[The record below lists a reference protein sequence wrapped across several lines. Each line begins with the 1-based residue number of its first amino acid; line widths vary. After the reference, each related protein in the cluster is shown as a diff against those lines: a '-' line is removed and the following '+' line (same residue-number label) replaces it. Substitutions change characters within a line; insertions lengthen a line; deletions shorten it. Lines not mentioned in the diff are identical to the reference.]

1 MDIKN
6 LVSQMT
12 LEEKAKFC
20 SGADFWHVEG
30 LPRLGI
36 PSVMVTDGPCGL
48 RKQAGDTDHLGLI
61 ASVTAIS
68 YPTGSCVACSFDR
81 DLLRESGEAL
91 GDECQAEDV
100 AVLLGPAVNIKRSP
114 LCGRN
119 FEYFSEDPYLA
130 GELSAA
136 YIKGVQSKN
145 VGTSLKHFAANS
157 MEHRRMTSD
166 SVVDERTLREI
177 YLPAFEKSVKE
188 AQPWTI
194 MCSYNQVNGDFA
206 SENHRLLTEILREE
220 WGFEGAVMSDWG
232 AVNDRV
238 KGVPAGM
245 DLEMPGPGTA
255 NTEKLIAAVQAGDMK
270 ESDLDT
276 AVERIL
282 GFVYK
287 YAENRRPDTK
297 FDHERD
303 HQKAR
308 QMAAESMVLL
318 KNEGMLPLCKSAK
331 TAFIGKFANEPRFQG
346 GGSSHVSCYKV
357 SGSVEAGEK
366 YGVTYAQ
373 GYDTKTQEPD
383 EALIAQAVEAARS
396 AENAVVFI
404 GITDAMESEGFDRK
418 DMKIP
423 ACQQRLLEEVVKV
436 QPNTAV
442 VVECGSAIEMPW
454 IGDVRAVL
462 YAYLGGEAVGP
473 AIVDIL
479 FGEVNPSGKLA
490 ETFPLRLEDNPS
502 YLYYFGEADRT
513 EYREGIFVGYRYYD
527 KKNLPVLFP
536 FGHGLSYT
544 RFAYSGLTLD
554 KAEMKDTDALTATVK
569 VKNVGDRAGKE
580 IVQLYVADDEST
592 VIRPVKE
599 LKGFAKVELAPGEEK
614 TVSFTLDK
622 RAFAYYNTDLAD
634 WHVETGS
641 FTVMVG
647 RSSREIELTA
657 KVRVESTQPVKKTY
671 HWNSTVGDI
680 MADPKGAQMMGQM
693 MQAMNP
699 LAGAGPQ
706 EGQDESQAIMAGD
719 AMAAMMNYMPLRAL
733 VMFAG
738 GSAEAAAGI
747 QQLIDGLNA

>member
-1 MDIKN
+1 MDIKQ
-6 LVSQMT
+6 LITQMT

-30 LPRLGI
+30 LERLGI

-48 RKQAGDTDHLGLI
+48 RKQAGETDHLGLN
-61 ASVTAIS
+61 ASVKAIS

-81 DLLRESGEAL
+81 ELLRESGEYL

-136 YIKGVQSKN
+136 YISGVQSKN

-157 MEHRRMTSD
+157 QEHRRMTS
-166 SVVDERTLREI
+166 SSQVDERTLREI
-177 YLPAFEKSVKE
+177 YLPAFEKSVKQ
-188 AQPWTI
+188 AKPWTV
-194 MCSYNQVNGDFA
+194 MCSYNRLNGEYA
-206 SENHRLLTEILREE
+206 SESHRLLTEILRDE

-245 DLEMPGPGTA
+245 DLEMPGPGNG
-255 NTEKLIAAVQAGDMK
+255 NTEKLIAAVKAGEMK
-270 ESDLDT
+270 ESDLDA

-282 GFVYK
+282 AFVFK
-287 YAENRRPDTK
+287 YIENRKPDTK
-297 FDHERD
+297 FDYEGH
-303 HQKAR
+303 HKKAR

-318 KNEGMLPLCKSAK
+318 KNDGILPLKK
-331 TAFIGKFANEPRFQG
+331 EDKVAFIGKFASEPRFQG
-346 GGSSHVSCYKV
+346 GGSSHVNSYKV
-357 SGSVEAGEK
+357 SGSVEAAKE

-383 EALIAQAVEAARS
+383 DELISQAVKTAREAPA
-396 AENAVVFI
+396 AVVFI
-404 GITDAMESEGFDRK
+404 GITDAMESEGFDRA

-423 ACQQRLLEEVVKV
+423 ACQEKLLREVVKA
-436 QPNTAV
+436 QPNTVV

-454 IGDVRAVL
+454 IDEVRGVL
-462 YAYLGGEAVGP
+462 YAYLGGESVGP
-473 AIVDIL
+473 AVVDL
-479 FGEVNPSGKLA
+479 LYGRANPCGKLA

-502 YLYYFGEADRT
+502 YLYYLGEGDRT

-527 KKNLPVLFP
+527 KKDTPVLFP

-544 RFAYSGLTLD
+544 QYEYSDLTLD
-554 KAEMKDTDALTATVK
+554 KTSMKDTDTLTVTVK

-580 IVQLYVADDEST
+580 IVQLYVSDDQST
-592 VIRPVKE
+592 AIRPVKE
-599 LKGFAKVELAPGEEK
+599 LKGFDKVELAPGQEK
-614 TVSFTLDK
+614 TVAFTLDK
-622 RAFAYYNTDLAD
+622 RAFAYYNVDIND

-641 FTVMVG
+641 FTVMIG
-647 RSSREIELTA
+647 RSSRDIQLCA
-657 KVRVESTQPVKKTY
+657 KVEVESTQQIKRTY
-671 HWNSTVGDI
+671 SFNSTIGDI
-680 MADPKGAQMMGQM
+680 MADPKGAQMVGQM

-699 LAGAGPQ
+699 MQEAEESDANPMGA
-706 EGQDESQAIMAGD
+706 E
-719 AMAAMMNYMPLRAL
+719 AMQAMMQYMPLRGII
-733 VMFAG
+733 MFAG
-738 GSAEAAAGI
+738 GAPEVAAGL
-747 QQLIDGLNA
+747 QQLIDALNAQ

>member
-1 MDIKN
+1 MDVKQ

-48 RKQAGDTDHLGLI
+48 RKQAGETDHLGLN

-81 DLLRESGEAL
+81 QLIRESGEVL
-91 GDECQAEDV
+91 GEECQAEDV

-130 GELSAA
+130 GEMSAA
-136 YIKGVQSKN
+136 YIQGVQSKN

-177 YLPAFEKSVKE
+177 YLPAFEASVKQ
-188 AQPWTI
+188 ARPWTV
-194 MCSYNQVNGDFA
+194 MCSYNQLNGAFA
-206 SENHRLLTEILREE
+206 SENHRLLTEILRDE
-220 WGFEGAVMSDWG
+220 WGFEGAVVSDWG
-232 AVNDRV
+232 ATNDRV

-245 DLEMPGPGTA
+245 DLEMPGPGTG
-255 NTEKLIAAVQAGDMK
+255 NTEKLIAAVKSGEMR

-282 GFVYK
+282 DFVFK
-287 YAENRRPDTK
+287 YTENRRPDTK
-297 FDHERD
+297 FDYERD

-318 KNEGMLPLCKSAK
+318 KNDGILPLKKESK

-357 SGSVEAGEK
+357 SGSVEAAQG

-373 GYDTKTQEPD
+373 GYDTKSQEPD
-383 EALIAQAVEAARS
+383 EALIAQAVKTAAE

-423 ACQQRLLEEVVKV
+423 VCQQRLLEEVLKV
-436 QPNTAV
+436 QPNTV
-442 VVECGSAIEMPW
+442 VAVECGSAIEMPW
-454 IGDVRAVL
+454 IGDVKAVL

-479 FGEVNPSGKLA
+479 YGDVNPSGKLA

-502 YLYYFGEADRT
+502 YLYYFGEGDRT

-544 RFAYSGLTLD
+544 RFEYSDMALD
-554 KAEMKDTDALTATVK
+554 KTEMRDTDTLTVTLK
-569 VKNVGDRAGKE
+569 VKNVGSMAGKE

-599 LKGFAKVELAPGEEK
+599 LKGFEKVELQPGEEK
-614 TVSFTLDK
+614 TVRFTLDK

-634 WHVETGS
+634 WHVESGD
-641 FTVMVG
+641 FTIMAG
-647 RSSREIELTA
+647 KSSRDIQLSA
-657 KVRVESTQPVKKTY
+657 KVKVESTQPIKRV
-671 HWNSTVGDI
+671 WGLNSTVGDV
-680 MADPKGAQMMGQM
+680 MADPKGAAIMGQM

-706 EGQDESQAIMAGD
+706 EGQDESEAIMAGD
-719 AMAAMMNYMPLRAL
+719 AMMAMMNYMPLRGL
-733 VMFAG
+733 IMFG
-738 GSAEAAAGI
+738 GGTPEVTQGI
-747 QQLIDGLNA
+747 QQLIDALNA

>member
-1 MDIKN
+1 MDTKN

-48 RKQAGDTDHLGLI
+48 RKQAGESDHLGLN
-61 ASVTAIS
+61 ASVTAVS

-81 DLLRESGEAL
+81 RLIRESGEAL
-91 GDECQAEDV
+91 GDECQAEDI

-136 YIKGVQSKN
+136 YIDGVQSKN

-157 MEHRRMTSD
+157 MEHRRMSSD

-177 YLPAFEKSVKE
+177 YLPAFEKSVKQS
-188 AQPWTI
+188 QPWTV
-194 MCSYNQVNGDFA
+194 MCSYNRLNGAFA
-206 SENHRLLTEILREE
+206 SENHRLLTGILRDE
-220 WGFEGAVMSDWG
+220 WGFEGAVVSDWG
-232 AVNDRV
+232 AAADRV

-245 DLEMPGPGTA
+245 DLEMPGPGSG
-255 NTEKLIAAVQAGDMK
+255 NTEKLIQAVKDGRLA
-270 ESDLDT
+270 ESALDT

-282 GFVYK
+282 DFVYR
-287 YAENRRPDTK
+287 YMENRRPETK
-297 FDHERD
+297 FDHEG
-303 HQKAR
+303 HHEKAR

-318 KNEGMLPLCKSAK
+318 KNDGILPLSKDTK
-331 TAFIGKFANEPRFQG
+331 TVFIGKFADAPRFQG
-346 GGSSHVSCYKV
+346 GGSSHVNSYKV
-357 SGSVEAGEK
+357 SGSVEAAKE

-383 EALIAQAVEAARS
+383 EALIAQAARTAAEA
-396 AENAVVFI
+396 ECAVVFI

-423 ACQQRLLEEVVKV
+423 ACQQKLLEEVLKV
-436 QPNTAV
+436 QKNTVV

-454 IGDVRAVL
+454 IGDVKAVL

-473 AIVDIL
+473 AVVDIL
-479 FGEVNPSGKLA
+479 YGSVNPSGKLA

-502 YLYYFGEADRT
+502 YLYYFGEGDRT

-544 RFAYSGLTLD
+544 EFQYSDLRLD
-554 KAEMKDTDALTATVK
+554 KSGIKDTDTLSVTVK
-569 VKNVGDRAGKE
+569 VKNTGERAGKE

-599 LKGFAKVELAPGEEK
+599 LKGFEKVELQPGEEK
-614 TVSFTLDK
+614 TVEFTLDK
-622 RAFAYYNTDLAD
+622 RAFAYYNTDIAD
-634 WHVETGS
+634 WHVESGS
-641 FTVMVG
+641 FTILIG
-647 RSSREIELTA
+647 KSSRDIQLRA
-657 KVRVESTQPVKKTY
+657 QVSVESTVALKKAYSMNT
-671 HWNSTVGDI
+671 TLGDV
-680 MADPKGAQMMGQM
+680 MANPKGAAMMGEM
-693 MQAMNP
+693 MRAMNP
-699 LAGAGPQ
+699 LAGAAEPDQDGNTIM
-706 EGQDESQAIMAGD
+706 EGEAMD
-719 AMAAMMNYMPLRAL
+719 AMMRYMPLRGL

-738 GSAEAAAGI
+738 GSKEVEA
-747 QQLIDGLNA
+747 QLLRLVDALNA

>member
-12 LEEKAKFC
+12 LEEKARFC

-30 LPRLGI
+30 LERLGI
-36 PSVMVTDGPCGL
+36 PFVMVTDGPCGL
-48 RKQAGDTDHLGLI
+48 RKQAGESDHLGLN
-61 ASVTAIS
+61 ASVTAVS

-81 DLLRESGEAL
+81 QLIRESGEVL
-91 GDECQAEDV
+91 GEECQAEDV

-130 GELSAA
+130 GEMSVA
-136 YIKGVQSKN
+136 YIKGVQSKH

-157 MEHRRMTSD
+157 MEHRRMSSD

-188 AQPWTI
+188 AQPWTV
-194 MCSYNQVNGDFA
+194 MCSYNRFNGEFA
-206 SENHRLLTEILREE
+206 SQNHRLLTEILRDE
-220 WGFEGAVMSDWG
+220 WGFQGAVVSDWG
-232 AVNDRV
+232 AVSDRV

-245 DLEMPGPGTA
+245 DLEMPGPGIG
-255 NTEKLIAAVQAGDMK
+255 NTEKLVQAVKDGRIAEKDI
-270 ESDLDT
+270 DI

-282 GFVYK
+282 DFVYK
-287 YAENRRPDTK
+287 YAENRQPDTK

-303 HQKAR
+303 HAKAR

-318 KNEGMLPLCKSAK
+318 KNDGILPLDKAAK
-331 TAFIGKFANEPRFQG
+331 VAFIGKFANAPRFQG

-357 SGSVEAGEK
+357 SGSVEAAK
-366 YGVTYAQ
+366 AYGVTYAQ
-373 GYDTKTQEPD
+373 GYNTKTQEPD
-383 EALIAQAVEAARS
+383 DEMIIQAVETAKAA
-396 AENAVVFI
+396 EVAVLFI

-423 ACQQRLLEEVVKV
+423 ACQQKLIEEVLKV
-436 QPNTAV
+436 QRNTV
-442 VVECGSAIEMPW
+442 IVVECGSAIEMPW
-454 IGDVRAVL
+454 IDDVRGVL

-479 FGEVNPSGKLA
+479 YGDVNPSGKLA
-490 ETFPLRLEDNPS
+490 ETFPVRLEDNPS
-502 YLYYFGEADRT
+502 YLYYFGEADRA

-527 KKNLPVLFP
+527 KKDMPVLFP
-536 FGHGLSYT
+536 FGFGLSYT
-544 RFAYSGLTLD
+544 QFAYSDLVLD
-554 KAEMKDTDALTATVK
+554 KTEMKDTDQLTAVVK
-569 VKNVGDRAGKE
+569 VKNIGDRAGKE

-599 LKGFAKVELAPGEEK
+599 LKGFEKVELAPGEEK
-614 TVSFTLDK
+614 TLKFTLDK
-622 RAFAYYNTDLAD
+622 RSFAYYNTEIAD
-634 WHVETGS
+634 WHVETGD

-647 RSSREIELTA
+647 KSSRDIQLCA
-657 KVRVESTQPVKKTY
+657 KVKVESTQPIKKVY
-671 HWNSTVGDI
+671 SMDSILGDI
-680 MADPKGAQMMGQM
+680 MANPKGADMVNAM
-693 MQAMNP
+693 MQNMNP
-699 LAGAGPQ
+699 FGGAEAP
-706 EGQDESQAIMAGD
+706 EDDSEAIMAGD
-719 AMAAMMNYMPLRAL
+719 AMQAMMGYMPLRGL

-738 GSAEAAAGI
+738 GSPEVERQM
-747 QQLIDGLNA
+747 QQIVDALNA

>member
-1 MDIKN
+1 MDVKQ

-30 LPRLGI
+30 LERLGI

-48 RKQAGDTDHLGLI
+48 RKQAGESDHLGLN
-61 ASVTAIS
+61 ASVKAIS

-81 DLLRESGEAL
+81 ELLKESGEYL

-136 YIKGVQSKN
+136 YINGVQSKN

-157 MEHRRMTSD
+157 QEHRRMTS
-166 SVVDERTLREI
+166 SSEVDERTLREI
-177 YLPAFEKSVKE
+177 YLPAFEKSIKQ
-188 AQPWTI
+188 AKPWTV
-194 MCSYNQVNGDFA
+194 MCSYNKLNGVFA
-206 SENHRLLTEILREE
+206 SENHRLLTEILRDE

-245 DLEMPGPGTA
+245 DLEMPGPGNG
-255 NTEKLIAAVQAGDMK
+255 NTEKLIAAVKAGEMK

-282 GFVYK
+282 DFVFK
-287 YAENRRPDTK
+287 YTENRKPDTK
-297 FDHERD
+297 FDYEGHHE
-303 HQKAR
+303 KAR

-318 KNEGMLPLCKSAK
+318 KNDGILPLKKDEKA
-331 TAFIGKFANEPRFQG
+331 AFIGKFADEPRFQG
-346 GGSSHVSCYKV
+346 GGSSHVNSYKV
-357 SGSVEAGEK
+357 SGSVEAAKE

-373 GYDTKTQEPD
+373 GYDTKSQEPD
-383 EALIAQAVEAARS
+383 EGLIAEAVKTAKEAS
-396 AENAVVFI
+396 VAVVFI
-404 GITDAMESEGFDRK
+404 GITDAMESEGFDRA
-418 DMKIP
+418 DMNIP
-423 ACQQRLLEEVVKV
+423 ACQQKLLEEVIKV
-436 QPNTAV
+436 QPNTVV

-454 IGDVRAVL
+454 IDGVRGVL

-473 AIVDIL
+473 AVVDL
-479 FGEVNPSGKLA
+479 LYGDKNPCGKLA

-502 YLYYFGEADRT
+502 YLYYLGEGDRT
-513 EYREGIFVGYRYYD
+513 EYREGVFVGYRYYD
-527 KKNLPVLFP
+527 KKKMDVLFP

-544 RFAYSGLTLD
+544 QFQYSGLTLD
-554 KAEMKDTDALTATVK
+554 KDAMRDTDTLTASVK

-580 IVQLYVADDEST
+580 IVQLYVADDQST
-592 VIRPVKE
+592 AIRPVKE
-599 LKGFAKVELAPGEEK
+599 LKGFDKVELAPGEEK

-622 RAFAYYNTDLAD
+622 RAFAYYNVDIKD
-634 WHVETGS
+634 WHVESGS
-641 FTVMVG
+641 FTVMIG
-647 RSSREIELTA
+647 KSSRDIQLCA
-657 KVRVESTQPVKKTY
+657 KVDVESTQTLKKTY
-671 HWNSTVGDI
+671 SWNSTIGDI

-699 LAGAGPQ
+699 MPAPA
-706 EGQDESQAIMAGD
+706 EGEDDGIMGESGMQ
-719 AMAAMMNYMPLRAL
+719 AMMNYMPLRGL
-733 VMFAG
+733 VMFTG
-738 GSAEAAAGI
+738 GSKEAEQGL
-747 QQLIDGLNA
+747 QQLIDALNAQ

>member
-1 MDIKN
+1 MDIKQ
-6 LVSQMT
+6 LITQMT

-30 LPRLGI
+30 LERLGI

-48 RKQAGDTDHLGLI
+48 RKQAGETDHLGLN
-61 ASVTAIS
+61 ASVKAIS

-81 DLLRESGEAL
+81 GLLREAGEYL

-136 YIKGVQSKN
+136 YISGVQSKN

-157 MEHRRMTSD
+157 QEHRRMTS
-166 SVVDERTLREI
+166 SSQVDERTLREI
-177 YLPAFEKSVKE
+177 YLPAFEKSVKQ
-188 AQPWTI
+188 AKPWTV
-194 MCSYNQVNGDFA
+194 MCSYNRLNGEYA
-206 SENHRLLTEILREE
+206 SESHRLLTEILRDE

-245 DLEMPGPGTA
+245 DLEMPGPGNG
-255 NTEKLIAAVQAGDMK
+255 NTEKLIAAVKAGEMK
-270 ESDLDT
+270 ESDLDA

-282 GFVYK
+282 AFVFK
-287 YAENRRPDTK
+287 YIENRKPDTK
-297 FDHERD
+297 FDYEGH
-303 HQKAR
+303 HKKAR

-318 KNEGMLPLCKSAK
+318 KNDGILPLKK
-331 TAFIGKFANEPRFQG
+331 EDKVAFIGKFASEPRFQG
-346 GGSSHVSCYKV
+346 GGSSHVNSYKV
-357 SGSVEAGEK
+357 SGSVEAAKE

-383 EALIAQAVEAARS
+383 DELISQAVKTAREAPA
-396 AENAVVFI
+396 AVVFI
-404 GITDAMESEGFDRK
+404 GITDAMESEGFDRA

-423 ACQQRLLEEVVKV
+423 ACQEKLLREVVKA
-436 QPNTAV
+436 QPNTVV

-454 IGDVRAVL
+454 IDEVRGVL
-462 YAYLGGEAVGP
+462 YAYLGGESVGP
-473 AIVDIL
+473 AVVDL
-479 FGEVNPSGKLA
+479 LYGRANPCGKLA

-502 YLYYFGEADRT
+502 YLYYLGEGDRT

-527 KKNLPVLFP
+527 KKDTPVLFP

-544 RFAYSGLTLD
+544 QYEYSDLTLD
-554 KAEMKDTDALTATVK
+554 KTSMKDTDTLTVTVK

-580 IVQLYVADDEST
+580 IVQLYVSDDQST
-592 VIRPVKE
+592 AIRPVKE
-599 LKGFAKVELAPGEEK
+599 LKGFDKVELAPGQEK
-614 TVSFTLDK
+614 TVAFTLDK
-622 RAFAYYNTDLAD
+622 RAFAYYNVDIND

-641 FTVMVG
+641 FTVMIG
-647 RSSREIELTA
+647 RSSRDIQLCA
-657 KVRVESTQPVKKTY
+657 KVEVESTQQIKRTY
-671 HWNSTVGDI
+671 SFNSTIGDI

-699 LAGAGPQ
+699 MQEAEESDANPMGA
-706 EGQDESQAIMAGD
+706 E
-719 AMAAMMNYMPLRAL
+719 AMQAMMQYMPLRGII
-733 VMFAG
+733 MFAG
-738 GSAEAAAGI
+738 GAPEVAAGL
-747 QQLIDGLNA
+747 QQLIDALNAQ

>member
-1 MDIKN
+1 MDTKN

-48 RKQAGDTDHLGLI
+48 RKQAGESDHLGLN
-61 ASVTAIS
+61 ASVTAVS

-81 DLLRESGEAL
+81 RLIRESGEAL
-91 GDECQAEDV
+91 GDECQAEDI

-136 YIKGVQSKN
+136 YIDGVQSKN
-145 VGTSLKHFAANS
+145 IGTSLKHFAANS
-157 MEHRRMTSD
+157 MEHRRMSSD

-177 YLPAFEKSVKE
+177 YLPAFEKSVKQS
-188 AQPWTI
+188 QPWTV
-194 MCSYNQVNGDFA
+194 MCSYNRLNGAFA
-206 SENHRLLTEILREE
+206 SENHRLLTEILRDE
-220 WGFEGAVMSDWG
+220 WGFEGAVVSDWG
-232 AVNDRV
+232 AAADRV

-245 DLEMPGPGTA
+245 DLEMPGPGSG
-255 NTEKLIAAVQAGDMK
+255 NTEKLIQAVKDGRLA
-270 ESDLDT
+270 ESALDT

-282 GFVYK
+282 DFVFK
-287 YAENRRPDTK
+287 YTENRRPETK
-297 FDHERD
+297 FDHEG
-303 HQKAR
+303 HHEKAR

-318 KNEGMLPLCKSAK
+318 KNDGILPLSRETK
-331 TAFIGKFANEPRFQG
+331 TAFIGKFADAPRFQG
-346 GGSSHVSCYKV
+346 GGSSHVNSYKV
-357 SGSVEAGEK
+357 SGSVEAAKE

-383 EALIAQAVEAARS
+383 EALIAQAVKTAAEA
-396 AENAVVFI
+396 ECAVVFI

-423 ACQQRLLEEVVKV
+423 ACQQKLLEEVLKV
-436 QPNTAV
+436 QKNTVV

-454 IGDVRAVL
+454 IGDVKAVL

-473 AIVDIL
+473 AVVDIL
-479 FGEVNPSGKLA
+479 YGSVNPSGKLA

-502 YLYYFGEADRT
+502 YLYYFGEGDRT

-536 FGHGLSYT
+536 FGHGMSYT
-544 RFAYSGLTLD
+544 EFQYSDLRLD
-554 KAEMKDTDALTATVK
+554 KSGIKDTDTLSVTVK
-569 VKNVGDRAGKE
+569 VKNTGERAGKE

-599 LKGFAKVELAPGEEK
+599 LKGFEKVELQPGEEK
-614 TVSFTLDK
+614 TVEFTLDK
-622 RAFAYYNTDLAD
+622 RAFAYYNTDIAD
-634 WHVETGS
+634 WHVESGS
-641 FTVMVG
+641 FTILIG
-647 RSSREIELTA
+647 KSSRDIQLRA
-657 KVRVESTQPVKKTY
+657 QVSVESTQPLKKVYSMNT
-671 HWNSTVGDI
+671 TLGDV
-680 MADPKGAQMMGQM
+680 MANPKGAAMMGEM
-693 MQAMNP
+693 MRAMNP
-699 LAGAGPQ
+699 LAGAAEPD
-706 EGQDESQAIMAGD
+706 QDGNAIMEGEAMD
-719 AMAAMMNYMPLRAL
+719 AMMRYMPLRGL

-738 GSAEAAAGI
+738 GSKEVEA
-747 QQLIDGLNA
+747 QLLRLVDALNA

>member
-1 MDIKN
+1 MDIKQ
-6 LVSQMT
+6 LITQMT

-30 LPRLGI
+30 LERLGI

-48 RKQAGDTDHLGLI
+48 RKQAGETDHLGLN
-61 ASVTAIS
+61 ASVKAIS

-81 DLLRESGEAL
+81 GLLREAGEYL

-136 YIKGVQSKN
+136 YISGVQSKN

-157 MEHRRMTSD
+157 QEHRRMTS
-166 SVVDERTLREI
+166 SSQVDERTLREI
-177 YLPAFEKSVKE
+177 YLPAFEKSVKQ
-188 AQPWTI
+188 AKPWTV
-194 MCSYNQVNGDFA
+194 MCSYNRLNGEYA
-206 SENHRLLTEILREE
+206 SESHRLLTEILRDE

-245 DLEMPGPGTA
+245 DLEMPGPGNG
-255 NTEKLIAAVQAGDMK
+255 NTEKLIAAVKAGEMK
-270 ESDLDT
+270 ESDLDA

-282 GFVYK
+282 AFVFK
-287 YAENRRPDTK
+287 YIENRKPDTK
-297 FDHERD
+297 FDYEGH
-303 HQKAR
+303 HKKAR

-318 KNEGMLPLCKSAK
+318 KNDGILPLKK
-331 TAFIGKFANEPRFQG
+331 EDKVAFIGKFASEPRFQG
-346 GGSSHVSCYKV
+346 GGSSHVNSYKV
-357 SGSVEAGEK
+357 SGSVEAAKE

-383 EALIAQAVEAARS
+383 DELISQAVKTAREAPA
-396 AENAVVFI
+396 AVVFI
-404 GITDAMESEGFDRK
+404 GITDAMESEGFDRA

-423 ACQQRLLEEVVKV
+423 ACQEKLLREVVKA
-436 QPNTAV
+436 QPNTVV

-454 IGDVRAVL
+454 IDEVRGVL
-462 YAYLGGEAVGP
+462 YAYLGGESVGP
-473 AIVDIL
+473 AVVDL
-479 FGEVNPSGKLA
+479 LYGRANPCGKLA

-502 YLYYFGEADRT
+502 YLYYLGEGDRT

-527 KKNLPVLFP
+527 KKDTPVLFP

-544 RFAYSGLTLD
+544 QYEYSDLTLD
-554 KAEMKDTDALTATVK
+554 KTSMKDTDTLTVTVK

-580 IVQLYVADDEST
+580 IVQLYVSDDQST
-592 VIRPVKE
+592 AIRPVKE
-599 LKGFAKVELAPGEEK
+599 LKGFDKVELAPGQEK
-614 TVSFTLDK
+614 TVAFTLDK
-622 RAFAYYNTDLAD
+622 RAFAYYNVDIND

-641 FTVMVG
+641 FTVMIG
-647 RSSREIELTA
+647 RSSRDIQLCA
-657 KVRVESTQPVKKTY
+657 KVEVESTQQIKRTY
-671 HWNSTVGDI
+671 SFNSTIGDI
-680 MADPKGAQMMGQM
+680 MADPKGAQMVGQM

-699 LAGAGPQ
+699 MQEAEESDANPMGA
-706 EGQDESQAIMAGD
+706 E
-719 AMAAMMNYMPLRAL
+719 AMQAMMQYMPLRGII
-733 VMFAG
+733 MFAG
-738 GSAEAAAGI
+738 GAPEVAAGL
-747 QQLIDGLNA
+747 QQLIDALNAQ

>member
-1 MDIKN
+1 MDIKQ
-6 LVSQMT
+6 LITQMT

-30 LPRLGI
+30 LERLGI

-48 RKQAGDTDHLGLI
+48 RKQAGETDHLGLN
-61 ASVTAIS
+61 ASVKAIS

-81 DLLRESGEAL
+81 ELLRESGEYL

-136 YIKGVQSKN
+136 YISGVQSKN

-157 MEHRRMTSD
+157 QEHRRMTS
-166 SVVDERTLREI
+166 SSQVDERTLREI
-177 YLPAFEKSVKE
+177 YLPAFEKSVKQ
-188 AQPWTI
+188 AKPWTV
-194 MCSYNQVNGDFA
+194 MCSYNRLNGEYA
-206 SENHRLLTEILREE
+206 SESHRLLTEILRDE

-245 DLEMPGPGTA
+245 DLEMPGPGNG
-255 NTEKLIAAVQAGDMK
+255 NTEKLIAAVKAGEMK
-270 ESDLDT
+270 ESDLDA

-282 GFVYK
+282 AFVFK
-287 YAENRRPDTK
+287 YIENRKPDTK
-297 FDHERD
+297 FDYEGHHE
-303 HQKAR
+303 KAR

-318 KNEGMLPLCKSAK
+318 KNDGILPLKK
-331 TAFIGKFANEPRFQG
+331 EDKVAFIGKFASEPRFQG
-346 GGSSHVSCYKV
+346 GGSSHVNSYKV
-357 SGSVEAGEK
+357 SGSVEAAKE

-373 GYDTKTQEPD
+373 GYDTTTQEPD
-383 EALIAQAVEAARS
+383 GELISQAVKTAREAQA
-396 AENAVVFI
+396 AVVFI
-404 GITDAMESEGFDRK
+404 GITDAMESEGFDRA

-423 ACQQRLLEEVVKV
+423 ACQEKLLREVVKA
-436 QPNTAV
+436 QPNTVV

-454 IGDVRAVL
+454 IDEVRGVL
-462 YAYLGGEAVGP
+462 YAYLGGESVGP
-473 AIVDIL
+473 AVVDL
-479 FGEVNPSGKLA
+479 LYGRANPCGKLA

-502 YLYYFGEADRT
+502 YLYYLGEGDRT

-527 KKNLPVLFP
+527 KKDMPVLFP

-544 RFAYSGLTLD
+544 QYEYSDLALD
-554 KAEMKDTDALTATVK
+554 KTSMKDTDTLTVTVK

-580 IVQLYVADDEST
+580 IVQLYVSDDQST
-592 VIRPVKE
+592 AIRPVKE
-599 LKGFAKVELAPGEEK
+599 LKGFDKVELAPGQEK
-614 TVSFTLDK
+614 TVAFTLDK
-622 RAFAYYNTDLAD
+622 RAFAYYNVDIND

-641 FTVMVG
+641 FTVMIG
-647 RSSREIELTA
+647 RSSRDIQLCA
-657 KVRVESTQPVKKTY
+657 KVEVESTQQIKRTY
-671 HWNSTVGDI
+671 SFNSTIGDI

-699 LAGAGPQ
+699 MQEAEESDANPMGA
-706 EGQDESQAIMAGD
+706 E
-719 AMAAMMNYMPLRAL
+719 AMQAMMQYMPLRGII
-733 VMFAG
+733 MFAG
-738 GSAEAAAGI
+738 GAPEVAAGL
-747 QQLIDGLNA
+747 QQLIDALNAQ